1 MKLTTKLSVVFAS
14 TIVGFTGVSISS
26 TAQAAQFFDFEY
38 SFPTYDADGTTI
50 SAQGTLTTTDLD
62 PINQNYRILGIKGT
76 RTVKGI
82 TETIIKLL
90 SPGTYGNNDNFLNAN
105 TPLLTK
111 NGFSY
116 LVTGD
121 GEDGQGN
128 VNVFYSSFAEGY
140 AEFSSDVD
148 FGNFSVTQR
157 SVPEP
162 YTLVGSLVAVG
173 YGWWMKRK
181 QIA

>member
-1 MKLTTKLSVVFAS
+1 
-14 TIVGFTGVSISS
+14 
-26 TAQAAQFFDFEY
+26 
-38 SFPTYDADGTTI
+38 
-50 SAQGTLTTTDLD
+50 
-62 PINQNYRILGIKGT
+62 
-76 RTVKGI
+76 
-82 TETIIKLL
+82 
-90 SPGTYGNNDNFLNAN
+90 LNAN
-105 TPLLTK
+105 TPLLTT

-116 LVTGD
+116 LVAGD
-121 GEDGQGN
+121 GEDGQGQ

-173 YGWWMKRK
+173 CSWWMKRK
-181 QIA
+181 QTA